1 MNGLT
6 FGGILRSEWIKLR
19 SLRSTIW
26 CYSILVAITFGLGLL
41 FAAALTSQADGMPLN
56 HDAQQAFVVQ
66 VATLSISLSQLV
78 VVVLGALV
86 ITGEYGTGMIRS
98 TFAAVPSRVPAVVA
112 KALVFGAATFVVGL
126 VSVVG
131 SAVLAAPILAA
142 GGIQA
147 DFTDTG
153 LWLALIGAAGYL
165 ALIGFLA
172 LSIGTLIRNSA
183 GAIAT
188 VLGLILVVPTIVQIF
203 ALVTQAEWAAS
214 IAAFLPSEAGA
225 KMFSYSAA
233 SPLTE
238 PTMGVVLEPWQG
250 LVVLLIWIAVFFTGA
265 ALLLKRRDA

>member
-112 KALVFGAATFVVGL
+112 KALVFGAAVW
-126 VSVVG
+126 S
-131 SAVLAAPILAA
+131 
-142 GGIQA
+142 Q
-147 DFTDTG
+147 
-153 LWLALIGAAGYL
+153 W
-165 ALIGFLA
+165 
-172 LSIGTLIRNSA
+172 
-183 GAIAT
+183 
-188 VLGLILVVPTIVQIF
+188 
-203 ALVTQAEWAAS
+203 
-214 IAAFLPSEAGA
+214 SEAPCLPRP
-225 KMFSYSAA
+225 SSRRVA
-233 SPLTE
+233 SR
-238 PTMGVVLEPWQG
+238 PTSPTLASGSL
-250 LVVLLIWIAVFFTGA
+250 
-265 ALLLKRRDA
+265 